1 MCGITGFWVTSAS
14 SDLEEIANRMAMA
27 IRYRGPDDSGTWSDG
42 TAGVAFGFRRLAIID
57 LSEQGLMNMW
67 DFGKRQLAERIRQ
80 GL

>member
-1 MCGITGFWVTSAS
+1 MK
-14 SDLEEIANRMAMA
+14 N
-27 IRYRGPDDSGTWSDG
+27 
-42 TAGVAFGFRRLAIID
+42 ID